1 MKYLDNNL
9 TGDVMTHIDV
19 RPLCKLLQLGLGAP
33 ILLLGFIGV
42 FLPFPSVAHGMTE
55 SFSTSPL
62 LVKRGVVRSHAPA
75 RRTNRAQSQRP
86 RNQPH
91 VVHPHAPRRHVHR
104 QVWTGRRTST
114 MLVTLPNDCE
124 EISGEEATFY
134 CEGVYYKA
142 YYQGNDVVYVPESEI
157 E

>member
-1 MKYLDNNL
+1 
-9 TGDVMTHIDV
+9 
-19 RPLCKLLQLGLGAP
+19 
-33 ILLLGFIGV
+33 
-42 FLPFPSVAHGMTE
+42 
-55 SFSTSPL
+55 
-62 LVKRGVVRSHAPA
+62 
-75 RRTNRAQSQRP
+75 
-86 RNQPH
+86 
-91 VVHPHAPRRHVHR
+91 
-104 QVWTGRRTST
+104 